1 MSAAVSRMSLVRLI
15 ALGLIWGS
23 VFLFIKI
30 AGFAFSPVQMV
41 FARLVL
47 GAIVLL
53 PFVYSRGGK
62 LPAFGSIWGHL
73 AIAALLGNAI
83 PWVLFAWGEQHGSS
97 SVAGV
102 VNSTTPLWTI
112 VGAYVLGQDRK
123 VTATKI
129 GGVVLGMVGTIII
142 AAPWNAGS
150 AGSTSSIVAFVVGT
164 VSLGASFAYMGKFLA
179 GRGIPPLTLA
189 ASQLTAA
196 SALLLVAMP
205 FAGLQPVHPRTDA
218 LIAIAVLGPI
228 CTGLAYVLNFQLI
241 TKDGPTVASTVT
253 YLFPIVSV
261 ALGALVLGEPAGWP
275 LYVGA
280 VASVA
285 GVMLVR
291 RKPKAAGAPA
301 SSSPAPEVAKA

>member
-30 AGFAFSPVQMV
+30 AGYSFSPVQMV

-47 GAIVLL
+47 GAVVLL
-53 PFVYSRGGK
+53 PFVYSRGGR
-62 LPAFGSIWGHL
+62 LPKGKAIWGHL
-73 AIAALLGNAI
+73 TVAALLGNAI

-123 VTATKI
+123 LTATKI
-129 GGVVLGMVGTIII
+129 GGVLLGMIGTIII
-142 AAPWNAGS
+142 AAPWNAAS
-150 AGSTSSIVAFVVGT
+150 TGSTSSVVAFVVGT
-164 VSLGASFAYMGKFLA
+164 VSLGASFAYMGRFLA

-205 FAGLQPVHPRTDA
+205 FAGLQPVHLRTDA
-218 LIAIAVLGPI
+218 LIAIVVLGPI
-228 CTGLAYVLNFQLI
+228 CTGIAYVLNFQLI

-261 ALGALVLGEPAGWP
+261 ALGALVLSEPAGWP

-285 GVMLVR
+285 GVVLVR
-291 RKPKAAGAPA
+291 RKPKAAAQA
-301 SSSPAPEVAKA
+301 SSPAPAPAAAKG